1 MKKMDFSI
9 MTVEEIITWLRE
21 RMENNEEITFDML
34 KDIVASCSVIDPIAA
49 NDAVTIFYSGGE
61 DAIANM
67 LSDTDNSKI
76 RLKIN

>member
-1 MKKMDFSI
+1 MDFSK
-9 MTVEEIITWLRE
+9 MTVEQIISWLIRKIENNEIITV
-21 RMENNEEITFDML
+21 DML

-67 LSDTDNSKI
+67 LADTDNSKI